1 MGDNNLNR
9 KPPRGL
15 PMRGGVDFGF
25 VFFLV
30 MLAITGIF
38 YLLNSKLTSLPE
50 IPYSTFLSAVESGQV
65 VELEITND
73 YLIEGVLESSGEGGR
88 SFFKT
93 VIPYTD
99 EKLMPLLEAHGV
111 RVSGLKKGPSFLDTL
126 IDTLPL
132 LLVMMLVFSLM
143 MRQNAVANTKGL
155 QFGKSRARIYN
166 GGKKVTFA
174 DVAGQ
179 EEAKAELADIIDF
192 LKNPKKYTAIGAK
205 IPTGVL
211 LVGNPGTGK
220 TLLARAVAGEAGVSF
235 LHISGSDFVEM
246 FVGVGASRV
255 RDLFEQGRRMA
266 PAIIF
271 IDEVDAVGRSRGAG
285 LGGGHDEREQ
295 TLNQMLVEM
304 DGFENKDGIIVLAAT
319 NRPDVLDPALLR
331 PGRFDRQVTVALPDI
346 KEREAI
352 LSVHAAKV
360 PVDAGVDFGRIAR
373 ATPGMSGAELSSL
386 VNEAALFAAGKDR
399 EKVTEEDFELARDKL
414 LMGVARES
422 MVISEKEKRMT
433 AYHEAGHALP
443 YYYLEHASPLHK
455 VSVIPRGRALGVTV
469 GIPEEDSY
477 SHTRTWLEDQL
488 VILFGGYA
496 AESLVYQDTTT
507 GTQNDLHRAT
517 ELARRMV
524 CQWGMARGVGAV
536 AYNQED
542 EPVFMGR
549 DLVRHK
555 TYSEET
561 ARKIDA
567 AVEEILGHARQRCED
582 ILSQHRDQL
591 DSLAQAL
598 IERETLCDEEIRQLL
613 GFKPRICGAE
623 STDVPTIEKGFPPC
637 F

>member
-1 MGDNNLNR
+1 MSDNNKNNNS
-9 KPPRGL
+9 PRRRILG
-15 PMRGGVDFGF
+15 GGVDFGF
-25 VFFLV
+25 IFFLV

-38 YLLNSKLTSLPE
+38 YFLNNKLTSLPE
-50 IPYSTFLSAVESGQV
+50 IPYSSFLAAVEANQV
-65 VELEITND
+65 IEIEITND
-73 YLIEGVLESSGEGGR
+73 YLIEGVMKPKEHKDDG
-88 SFFKT
+88 FFKT
-93 VIPYTD
+93 IIPYD
-99 EKLMPLLEAHGV
+99 DAQLMPLLEERGV
-111 RVSGLKKGPSFLDTL
+111 KVSGLKKGPSFFDTL
-126 IDTLPL
+126 LDTLPL

-143 MRQNAVANTKGL
+143 MRQNMAANTKGL
-155 QFGKSRARIYN
+155 QFGKSRARLYN

-179 EEAKAELADIIDF
+179 EEAKSELTDIIDF

-271 IDEVDAVGRSRGAG
+271 IDEIDAVGRSRGAG

-331 PGRFDRQVTVALPDI
+331 PGRFDRQVTVALPDM

-352 LSVHAAKV
+352 LHVHAAKV
-360 PVDAGVDFGRIAR
+360 PVDSSVDFGRIAR

-386 VNEAALFAAGKDR
+386 VNEAALFAAGKNQ

-477 SHTRTWLEDQL
+477 SHTRSWLEDQL
-488 VILFGGYA
+488 VILFGGYG
-496 AESLVYQDTTT
+496 AETLVYNDTTT

-524 CQWGMARGVGAV
+524 CQWGMAQEVGAV
-536 AYNQED
+536 AYNQDD

-567 AVEEILGHARQRCED
+567 AVEAILGNARQRCED

-591 DSLAQAL
+591 DALANAL

-613 GFKPRICGAE
+613 GFESRNSGAE
-623 STDVPTIEKGFPPC
+623 SIDVPIL
-637 F
+637 